1 MRFWPFDAI
10 ALLRWQIDSTSLA
23 SFSQWWPEMDA
34 EHENW
39 LAGRKGRS
47 WTQEGEGEDTPGNI
61 QTPELA
67 LMPLS

>member
-1 MRFWPFDAI
+1 
-10 ALLRWQIDSTSLA
+10 
-23 SFSQWWPEMDA
+23 MDA